1 MRFVISPN
9 CDMID
14 KKSVLVE
21 HPVSCRDLQVD
32 KVERICKYSQERID
46 SIFPSLHVLGGFKN
60 TNRLIYFY
68 PLKIY
73 RM

>member
-1 MRFVISPN
+1 MRFVITPN
-9 CDMID
+9 CDMIRD
-14 KKSVLVE
+14 LFWLNILYLVE
-21 HPVSCRDLQVD
+21 DLQVD

>member
-1 MRFVISPN
+1 MSFVITPN
-9 CDMID
+9 CDMIRD
-14 KKSVLVE
+14 LFWLNILYHVE
-21 HPVSCRDLQVD
+21 DLQVD
-32 KVERICKYSQERID
+32 NVERICKYSQERID